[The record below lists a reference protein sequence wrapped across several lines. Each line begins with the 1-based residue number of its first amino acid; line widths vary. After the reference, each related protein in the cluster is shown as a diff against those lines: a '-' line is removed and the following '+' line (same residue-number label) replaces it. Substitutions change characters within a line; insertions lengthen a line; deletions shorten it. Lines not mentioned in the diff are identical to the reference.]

1 MPTKLIPAL
10 YASSGILLTLLTG
23 CNSTDPVRVEQD
35 FGNSVHHMIQA
46 QIYNPQAARNPS
58 TVPPAALDGPMAGE
72 ALNVYRKDVAKPSQ
86 GNQGNQEQGKLPM
99 NILIGQ

>member
-1 MPTKLIPAL
+1 MRTKTIPAF
-10 YASSGILLTLLTG
+10 YVSSGILLALLTG
-23 CNSTDPVRVEQD
+23 CSSTDPVRVEQD

-58 TVPPAALDGPMAGE
+58 TVPPAALDGPMAGN
-72 ALNVYRKDVAKPSQ
+72 ALDVYRKDVAKPSQ
-86 GNQGNQEQGKLPM
+86 GNQGSQKSGLPM

>member
-1 MPTKLIPAL
+1 MRTKLIPAF
-10 YASSGILLTLLTG
+10 YVFSGILWVLLTG

-58 TVPPAALDGPMAGE
+58 TIPPAALDGPMAGE
-72 ALNVYRKDVAKPSQ
+72 ALKVYRTDVAKPGQGSQ
-86 GNQGNQEQGKLPM
+86 QKGNLPM

>member
-1 MPTKLIPAL
+1 MQTKSIPTF
-10 YASSGILLTLLTG
+10 YVSSGILLALLTG
-23 CNSTDPVRVEQD
+23 CSSTDPVRVEQD

-58 TVPPAALDGPMAGE
+58 TVPPAALDGPMAGN
-72 ALNVYRKDVAKPSQ
+72 ALDVYRKDVAKPSQ
-86 GNQGNQEQGKLPM
+86 GGQEKGKLPM